1 MEEVPMTVEPKQ
13 PAVYRLLS
21 RVRRTHCCWASLFL
35 FAFAVP
41 AAWTPSALAQSTEGN
56 ITGTVTTPDGAL
68 VTNATVTVVDVGT
81 HLTRTVQ
88 SDASGNYTV
97 NDLNPGTYT
106 VKIDAPGFSELQDR
120 AVSLAAQQTVR
131 IDGHLTVA
139 GTTSV
144 VTVTSEN
151 PVLNLEMP
159 SISSTVTAEAL
170 KDTSSNLLGTSDATG
185 DSGLLFYTTLL
196 PGGSQAGTLF
206 DWSMYGSRGS
216 EAFYNVDGI
225 SSNSALYGN
234 MVGPSLPP
242 FGMVQEVEYS
252 AVNNKAEMG
261 QLFNISMVTK
271 SGSNTF
277 HGDIFENYGTDSLQ
291 APGYF
296 AAGKVGSFNQNDFG
310 ADIGG
315 PILHDKLF
323 FYASSELLRENTP
336 ISINPA
342 LPTTA
347 FETGDFSSLT
357 TPITNPFA
365 GGAPF
370 DYNGQVNHINPALI
384 SQASQYW
391 QNLFYPASIA
401 GQSTLGPYPQNVYTN
416 RFYGRVDYV
425 FSQKNT
431 LFARVGYIRS
441 SPEVLDSGLPPSI
454 TGYRAQKRH
463 TWQGVLE
470 DTWIVTP
477 HLLVQLTVHGQ
488 CVRRLPARAARLYFL
503 HLLTRT

>member
-1 MEEVPMTVEPKQ
+1 
-13 PAVYRLLS
+13 
-21 RVRRTHCCWASLFL
+21 
-35 FAFAVP
+35 
-41 AAWTPSALAQSTEGN
+41 
-56 ITGTVTTPDGAL
+56 
-68 VTNATVTVVDVGT
+68 
-81 HLTRTVQ
+81 
-88 SDASGNYTV
+88 
-97 NDLNPGTYT
+97 
-106 VKIDAPGFSELQDR
+106 
-120 AVSLAAQQTVR
+120 
-131 IDGHLTVA
+131 
-139 GTTSV
+139 
-144 VTVTSEN
+144 
-151 PVLNLEMP
+151 
-159 SISSTVTAEAL
+159 
-170 KDTSSNLLGTSDATG
+170 
-185 DSGLLFYTTLL
+185 
-196 PGGSQAGTLF
+196 
-206 DWSMYGSRGS
+206 MYGSRGS

-271 SGSNTF
+271 FGTNAF

-310 ADIGG
+310 ADVGG

-365 GGAPF
+365 GSAPF

-384 SQASQYW
+384 SQASQYC
-391 QNLFYPASIA
+391 QNLFYPTPIA

-416 RFYGRVDYV
+416 RFYGRVDYA

-470 DTWIVTP
+470 ETWIVTP
-477 HLLVQLTVHGQ
+477 HLVNVAKFGLTHTENHFGGDLQGQPLVNALGINGFPVACFCGAGHLR
-488 CVRRLPARAARLYFL
+488 VAARIRARSLAVSTEGFCPAVRKRCFQRLIVGAVVPSRTLMVLYEAPSASIRISL
-503 HLLTRT
+503 ARKTYPAGKERH